1 MENCMEA
8 SLAAG
13 ISVAVQ
19 AIERERLAALL
30 KADIQTAGQILA
42 DDFQLITPLGA
53 VFSKDQY
60 LGAVAAGVIKYVVM
74 ELESQVDARV
84 YGEVVL
90 IRYRAAIEIDVQ
102 GKRYPR
108 ASYWFTDAYEKR
120 DGRWQIVWSQ
130 GTGIT
135 S

>member
-1 MENCMEA
+1 MEA
-8 SLAAG
+8 SLTG
-13 ISVAVQ
+13 ISEAVQ

-30 KADIQTAGQILA
+30 NADMQTAGRIHS

-53 VFSKDQY
+53 VLSKDQY

-84 YGEVVL
+84 YGDVVL
-90 IRYRAAIEIDVQ
+90 IRYRAVIEIDVQ
-102 GKRYPR
+102 GQRYPR

-120 DGRWQIVWSQ
+120 DERWQIVWSQ
-130 GTGIT
+130 GTGIET
-135 S
+135 

>member
-1 MENCMEA
+1 MEA
-8 SLAAG
+8 SLTG
-13 ISVAVQ
+13 ISEAVQ

-30 KADIQTAGQILA
+30 NADMQTAGRIHA

-60 LGAVAAGVIKYVVM
+60 LGAIAAGVIKYVVM
-74 ELESQVDARV
+74 ELESPVDARV
-84 YGEVVL
+84 YGNVVL

-102 GKRYPR
+102 GQRYPR

-120 DGRWQIVWSQ
+120 DERWQIVWSQ

>member
-1 MENCMEA
+1 MEA
-8 SLAAG
+8 SLTG
-13 ISVAVQ
+13 ISEAVQ
-19 AIERERLAALL
+19 AIDRERLAALL
-30 KADIQTAGQILA
+30 NADMQTAGRIHA

-60 LGAVAAGVIKYVVM
+60 LGAIAAGVIKYVVM
-74 ELESQVDARV
+74 ELESPVDARV
-84 YGEVVL
+84 YGNVVL

-102 GKRYPR
+102 GQRYPR

-120 DGRWQIVWSQ
+120 DERWQIVWSQ

>member
-1 MENCMEA
+1 MEA
-8 SLAAG
+8 SLTG
-13 ISVAVQ
+13 ISEAVQ

-30 KADIQTAGQILA
+30 NADMQTAGRIHS

-53 VFSKDQY
+53 VLSKDQY

-84 YGEVVL
+84 YGDVVL

-102 GKRYPR
+102 GQRYPR

-120 DGRWQIVWSQ
+120 DERWQIVWSQ

>member
-1 MENCMEA
+1 MEA

-13 ISVAVQ
+13 ISEAVQ

-30 KADIQTAGQILA
+30 KADIQTAGRIHA

-84 YGEVVL
+84 YGDVVL
-90 IRYRAAIEIDVQ
+90 IRYRAVIEIDVQ
-102 GKRYPR
+102 GQRYPR

-120 DGRWQIVWSQ
+120 DERWQIVWSQ
-130 GTGIT
+130 GTGIET
-135 S
+135 

>member
-1 MENCMEA
+1 MEA

-13 ISVAVQ
+13 ISEAVQ

-30 KADIQTAGQILA
+30 KADIQTAGRILA

-60 LGAVAAGVIKYVVM
+60 LGAVAAEVIKYVVM

-84 YGEVVL
+84 YGDVVL

-120 DGRWQIVWSQ
+120 DGRWQIFWSQ

>member
-1 MENCMEA
+1 LTKLSNIA
-8 SLAAG
+8 VLNAG
-13 ISVAVQ
+13 ERVA
-19 AIERERLAALL
+19 
-30 KADIQTAGQILA
+30 T
-42 DDFQLITPLGA
+42 
-53 VFSKDQY
+53 
-60 LGAVAAGVIKYVVM
+60 GVIKYVAV

-84 YGEVVL
+84 YGDVVL

-120 DGRWQIVWSQ
+120 DGRWQIFWSQ

>member
-1 MENCMEA
+1 MEA

-13 ISVAVQ
+13 ISGAVQ
-19 AIERERLAALL
+19 GVAGERVAALL
-30 KADIQTAGQILA
+30 NVDIHTAGRIHA
-42 DDFQLITPLGA
+42 DDFQLVTPLGA

-60 LGAVAAGVIKYVVM
+60 LGAVTAGVIKYVSM
-74 ELESQVDARV
+74 ELESQVGARV
-84 YGEVVL
+84 YGDVVL
-90 IRYRAAIEIDVQ
+90 IRYRTSIEVDVQ
-102 GKRYPR
+102 GQRFPR

-120 DGRWQIVWSQ
+120 DQRWQIVWSQ

>member
-1 MENCMEA
+1 MEA

-13 ISVAVQ
+13 ISEAVQ

-30 KADIQTAGQILA
+30 KADIQTAGRIHA

-84 YGEVVL
+84 YGDVVL

-102 GKRYPR
+102 GQRYPR

-120 DGRWQIVWSQ
+120 DECWQIVWSQ
-130 GTGIT
+130 GTGIET
-135 S
+135 